1 MSDAMKKVQSGQPLV
16 IPAGAYNAF
25 IDTAL
30 DFRQRTTHL
39 GQGRQPSFAQASLVL
54 VRNDSGSDLDRFE
67 ILGID
72 APVIDPVDNEEAFK
86 NRVAVS
92 GVTPVIAPPEED
104 PPDEDPEDSHEG
116 RFVVLAEPVKSG
128 KIGRAFAAGVCPVK
142 IDVEAQY
149 GPPCFVEI
157 ADGIS
162 SHLKLNP
169 RGSATILWLEGG
181 GVYPGLQ
188 WALVRLGNP
197 PPSRSVIQVTLSQ
210 VGGTQG
216 DGENPATWTYDVA
229 DALSGEPLESAVSP
243 VAEPHLWQRPSVG
256 AMQPATFGYAHFEDF
271 PDDGEAGEVLVLGW
285 INEVVKPNFLRY
297 DWRSRQLQIKVGNG
311 TWTMIPGG
319 QAVPIPS

>member
-39 GQGRQPSFAQASLVL
+39 GQGQQPAFAQASLVL

-92 GVTPVIAPPEED
+92 GVTPATAHAED
-104 PPDEDPEDSHEG
+104 DPGDTHVG

-142 IDVEAQY
+142 IDVADESQDCRFA
-149 GPPCFVEI
+149 EI
-157 ADGIS
+157 AEDLS
-162 SHLKLNP
+162 SNLEVNP
-169 RGSATILWLEGG
+169 SGSAAILWRAGG
-181 GVYPGLQ
+181 TGLQ
-188 WALVRLGNP
+188 WALVRLGHP
-197 PPSRSVIQVTLSQ
+197 GI
-210 VGGTQG
+210 
-216 DGENPATWTYDVA
+216 A
-229 DALSGEPLESAVSP
+229 
-243 VAEPHLWQRPSVG
+243 
-256 AMQPATFGYAHFEDF
+256 
-271 PDDGEAGEVLVLGW
+271 
-285 INEVVKPNFLRY
+285 LRY
-297 DWRSRQLQIKVGNG
+297 DPDSKQLQTYVNG
-311 TWTMIPGG
+311 TWTMITGG
-319 QAVPIPS
+319 QAVVLPS

>member
-72 APVIDPVDNEEAFK
+72 APVIDPEDNEEAFK

-92 GVTPVIAPPEED
+92 GVTPVSD
-104 PPDEDPEDSHEG
+104 THVG

-128 KIGRAFAAGVCPVK
+128 KIGRAFAAGICPVK
-142 IDVEAQY
+142 IDVADESQDCRFA
-149 GPPCFVEI
+149 EI
-157 ADGIS
+157 AEDLS
-162 SHLKLNP
+162 SNLEVNP
-169 RGSATILWLEGG
+169 SGSAAILWRAGG
-181 GVYPGLQ
+181 TGLQ
-188 WALVRLGNP
+188 WALVRLGN
-197 PPSRSVIQVTLSQ
+197 SSSAKSAILLVTLSQ

-243 VAEPHLWQRPSVG
+243 VAEPHNWQRPSVG
-256 AMQPATFGYAHFEDF
+256 AMQPATFGYAHFQDF

-285 INEVVKPNFLRY
+285 INEMVPSALLRY
-297 DWRSRQLQIKVGNG
+297 DLASKQLQTYVDG

-319 QAVPIPS
+319 QAVSLAGEL

>member
-39 GQGRQPSFAQASLVL
+39 GQGRQPSVAQPSLVL

-104 PPDEDPEDSHEG
+104 PGDTHVG
-116 RFVVLAEPVKSG
+116 RFVVLAEPVKIG
-128 KIGRAFAAGVCPVK
+128 KIARAYAAGICPVK
-142 IDVEAQY
+142 IDVADESQDCRFA
-149 GPPCFVEI
+149 EI
-157 ADGIS
+157 AEDLS
-162 SHLKLNP
+162 SNLEVNP
-169 RGSATILWLEGG
+169 SGSAAILWRAGG
-181 GVYPGLQ
+181 TGRQ
-188 WALVRLGNP
+188 WALVRLGN
-197 PPSRSVIQVTLSQ
+197 SSSAKSAILLVTLSQ

-243 VAEPHLWQRPSVG
+243 VAEPHNWQRPSVG
-256 AMQPATFGYAHFEDF
+256 AMQPATFGYAHFQDF

-285 INEVVKPNFLRY
+285 INEMVPSALLRY
-297 DWRSRQLQIKVGNG
+297 DLASKQLQTYVNG
-311 TWTMIPGG
+311 TWTMITGG
-319 QAVPIPS
+319 QAVVLPS

>member
-116 RFVVLAEPVKSG
+116 RFVVLAEPVKIG

-142 IDVEAQY
+142 IDVADESQDCRFA
-149 GPPCFVEI
+149 EI
-157 ADGIS
+157 AEDLS
-162 SHLKLNP
+162 SNLEVNP
-169 RGSATILWLEGG
+169 SGSAAILWRAGG
-181 GVYPGLQ
+181 TGLQ
-188 WALVRLGNP
+188 WALVRLGN
-197 PPSRSVIQVTLSQ
+197 SSSAKSAILLVTLSQ

-243 VAEPHLWQRPSVG
+243 VAEPHHWQRPSVG
-256 AMQPATFGYAHFEDF
+256 AMQPATFGYAHFQDF

-285 INEVVKPNFLRY
+285 INEMVPSALLRY
-297 DWRSRQLQIKVGNG
+297 DLASKQLQTYVNG
-311 TWTMIPGG
+311 TWTMITGG
-319 QAVPIPS
+319 QAVVLPS

>member
-1 MSDAMKKVQSGQPLV
+1 MSNAMKKVQSGQPLV

-104 PPDEDPEDSHEG
+104 PGDTHVG

-128 KIGRAFAAGVCPVK
+128 KIARAYAAGICPVK
-142 IDVEAQY
+142 IDVADESQDCRFA
-149 GPPCFVEI
+149 EI
-157 ADGIS
+157 AEDLS
-162 SHLKLNP
+162 SNLEVNP
-169 RGSATILWLEGG
+169 SGSAAILWRAGG
-181 GVYPGLQ
+181 TGLQ
-188 WALVRLGNP
+188 WALVRLGN
-197 PPSRSVIQVTLSQ
+197 SSSAKSAILLVTLSQ

-229 DALSGEPLESAVSP
+229 DALSGEPLESAVNP
-243 VAEPHLWQRPSVG
+243 VANPHHWRRPVVG
-256 AMQPATFGYAHFEDF
+256 AMTKAGFGYAHFQDY
-271 PDDGEAGEVLVLGW
+271 GTGVWVLVLGW
-285 INEVVKPNFLRY
+285 INEVVRANYLRY
-297 DWRSRQLQIKVGNG
+297 DRYSRQIQIKVGNG
-311 TWTMIPGG
+311 TWTRIPGG